1 MRAARSYARDPSVA
15 KRGVTRGTWR
25 RIVSYAARYKVAVVV
40 FLVLTGMS
48 AGLVVVT
55 PLLLQRLVDDG
66 VADADRGLVL
76 ALAAVSVVVA
86 LAEAV
91 LTLVL
96 RWLSSRIGEG
106 LIYDLRKQVFDHV
119 QSQPIAFF
127 TRTQTG
133 SLVSR
138 LNNDVIGAQRAFTTV
153 LSGVVSNVVSVV
165 AVVVVMLT
173 LSWQITLASL
183 LLVPVFL
190 LPAQFVGRRLQAL
203 TRESFALNA
212 DLGNR
217 MTERFN
223 VGGAL
228 LVRLLGVPATES
240 REYAERAQRVRDVGI
255 RIAMANRFFVVA
267 LALIAA
273 LATALTYGAGG
284 LLAISGQLTV
294 GTLLALAALLGR
306 LYGPLTALSNVR
318 IDVMTAV
325 VSFER
330 VFEVL
335 DLPPL
340 VREAAHP
347 VFLPDGPLELRLDGV
362 SFAYPRASEV
372 SLPSLEAPGAV
383 DTPGESAALAGI
395 DLVVPAGSTVAL
407 VGPSGAGKTTLTG
420 LVSRLHD
427 ATEGTVRLGG
437 TDVRQ
442 VATTSLRLAVG
453 VVSQDAHLFHDT
465 LRANLRYADP
475 SASEEQLWQALA
487 DAQVLDLVR
496 ALPDG
501 LDTMVGDRGHR
512 LSGGEKQRIA
522 IARLLLRDPGV
533 VVLDEATAHL
543 DSRSEVAVQEALRRT
558 LAGRTALVVAHRL
571 STVRDADLVVV
582 LEAGRIV
589 EQGTHEELLALDGLY
604 ARLYRTQQL
613 GGGGVAE
620 VPGDQPDDQTDDQ
633 TDDQGLDQGERVR
646 PPSTATAVPVT

>member
-1 MRAARSYARDPSVA
+1 MSTFTGGRAARSYRLDPSVA
-15 KRGVTRGTWR
+15 RRGVQTATWL
-25 RIVSYAARYKVAVVV
+25 RIASYAGRYRTAVVV
-40 FLVLTGMS
+40 FLLLTALS

-55 PLLLQRLVDDG
+55 PLLLLRLVDDG
-66 VADADRGLVL
+66 VNEGDRTLVL
-76 ALAAVSVVVA
+76 TLAGIALAVA
-86 LAEAV
+86 LAEALV
-91 LTLVL
+91 TLVL
-96 RWLSSRIGEG
+96 RWLSAKIGEG
-106 LIYDLRKQVFDHV
+106 LIFDLRTEVFDHV

-133 SLVSR
+133 ALVTR
-138 LNNDVIGAQRAFTTV
+138 LNSDVIGAQRAFTTV

-165 AVVVVMLT
+165 AVVITMLA

-190 LPAQFVGRRLQAL
+190 VPARFVGRRLQLL
-203 TRESFALNA
+203 TRESFDLNA

-240 REYAERAQRVRDVGI
+240 TEYADRAGRVRDVGI
-255 RIAMANRFFVVA
+255 RIALANRFFVVA
-267 LALIAA
+267 LGLVAA
-273 LATALTYGAGG
+273 VATALTYGVGG
-284 LLAISGQLTV
+284 LLAISGELTV
-294 GTLLALAALLGR
+294 GALLALATLLSR

-340 VREAAHP
+340 VREADDP
-347 VFLPDGPLELRLDGV
+347 VDLPSGALEVRLEQV
-362 SFAYPRASEV
+362 AFTYPRAADV
-372 SLPSLEAPGAV
+372 SLPSLETPGAP
-383 DTPGESAALAGI
+383 DTGGDAPALSGI
-395 DLVVPAGSTVAL
+395 DLVVPAGCTVAL

-427 ATEGTVRLGG
+427 ATEGRVLLAGR
-437 TDVRQ
+437 DVRD

-453 VVSQDAHLFHDT
+453 VVSQDAHLFHDS

-475 SASEEQLWQALA
+475 TASDERLWQALA
-487 DAQVLDLVR
+487 DAQVDGLVR
-496 ALPDG
+496 SLPDG
-501 LDTMVGDRGHR
+501 LDTVVGDRGHR

-543 DSRSEVAVQEALRRT
+543 DSTSELAVQEALRRT
-558 LAGRTALVVAHRL
+558 LTGRTAIVVAHRL

-582 LEAGRIV
+582 VEQGRVV
-589 EQGTHEELLALDGLY
+589 EQGTHEQLLRRDGAY
-604 ARLYRTQQL
+604 ARLYRTQLLTGHDEL
-613 GGGGVAE
+613 GGGA
-620 VPGDQPDDQTDDQ
+620 DD
-633 TDDQGLDQGERVR
+633 
-646 PPSTATAVPVT
+646 AVPRDDEGREDEGRVTDGALTASG

>member
-1 MRAARSYARDPSVA
+1 MSTFSGGRAARSYRLDRSVA
-15 KRGVTRGTWR
+15 GRDVDRATWR
-25 RIVSYAARYKVAVVV
+25 RIASYAGQYKRAVAV
-40 FLVLTGMS
+40 FLLLTGLS

-66 VADADRGLVL
+66 VNQGDRQLVLVL
-76 ALAAVSVVVA
+76 AGVALGVA

-91 LTLVL
+91 VTLVL
-96 RWLSSRIGEG
+96 RWLSAKIGEG
-106 LIYDLRKQVFDHV
+106 LIYDLRTEVFDHV

-133 SLVSR
+133 SLVTR
-138 LNNDVIGAQRAFTTV
+138 LNTDVIGAQRAFTTV

-190 LPAQFVGRRLQAL
+190 VPARYVGRRLQLL

-240 REYAERAQRVRDVGI
+240 HEYAERAARVRDVGI

-267 LALIAA
+267 LGLVAA
-273 LATALTYGAGG
+273 VATALTYGVGG
-284 LLAISGQLTV
+284 LLAISGTLTV
-294 GTLLALAALLGR
+294 GTLLALATLLGR

-340 VREAAHP
+340 VREADDP
-347 VFLPDGPLELRLDGV
+347 VRLPAGPLEVRLEDV
-362 SFAYPRASEV
+362 SFTYPSASLV
-372 SLPSLEAPGAV
+372 SLPSLETPGAP
-383 DTPGESAALAGI
+383 DTRGDAPALAGV
-395 DLVVPAGSTVAL
+395 DLVVPAGRTVAL

-427 ATEGTVRLGG
+427 VSTGRVLLGG
-437 TDVRQ
+437 HDVRD
-442 VATTSLRLAVG
+442 VATTSMRQSVG
-453 VVSQDAHLFHDT
+453 VVSQDAHLFHDS
-465 LRANLRYADP
+465 LRANLLYADP
-475 SASEEQLWQALA
+475 TADDERLWQALA
-487 DAQVLDLVR
+487 DAQVATLVR
-496 ALPDG
+496 SLPDG
-501 LDTMVGDRGHR
+501 LDTVVGDRGHR

-543 DSRSEVAVQEALRRT
+543 DSASEAAVQEALRRT
-558 LAGRTALVVAHRL
+558 LAGRTAIVVAHRL

-582 LEAGRIV
+582 VAAGRLV
-589 EQGTHEELLALDGLY
+589 EQGTHEELLAADGAY
-604 ARLYRTQQL
+604 ARLYRTQLLDGHQEL
-613 GGGGVAE
+613 GDGA
-620 VPGDQPDDQTDDQ
+620 
-633 TDDQGLDQGERVR
+633 L
-646 PPSTATAVPVT
+646 TASG

>member
-1 MRAARSYARDPSVA
+1 MSTASGFRAARSWSRDPSVVQRRPERA
-15 KRGVTRGTWR
+15 TWR
-25 RIVSYAARYKVAVVV
+25 RIASYAARYRNAVVV
-40 FLVLTGMS
+40 FLVLTGLS

-66 VADADRGLVL
+66 VAEGDRGLVL
-76 ALAAVSVVVA
+76 TLAGVAVAVAVAEAAV
-86 LAEAV
+86 
-91 LTLVL
+91 TLVL
-96 RWLSSRIGEG
+96 RWLSARIGEG
-106 LIYDLRKQVFDHV
+106 LIYDLRTQVFDHV

-133 SLVSR
+133 SLVTR

-190 LPAQFVGRRLQAL
+190 VPARLVGRRLQAL

-240 REYAERAQRVRDVGI
+240 REYAERAGSVRDVGI

-267 LALIAA
+267 LGLVAA

-284 LLAISGQLTV
+284 LLAISGQLSV

-340 VREAAHP
+340 VREAADP
-347 VFLPDGPLELRLDGV
+347 VRLPDGPLDVRLEAV
-362 SFAYPRASEV
+362 SFSYPRAEQV
-372 SLPSLEAPGAV
+372 SLPSLESAGAP
-383 DTPGESAALAGI
+383 DTPGGLPALADI
-395 DLVVPAGSTVAL
+395 DLEVPAGSTVAL

-427 ATEGTVRLGG
+427 ATQGRVLVGG
-437 TDVRQ
+437 VDVRQ
-442 VATTSLRLAVG
+442 VATTSLRRAVG
-453 VVSQDAHLFHDT
+453 VVTQDAHLFHDS

-475 SASEEQLWQALA
+475 DADDARLLAALA
-487 DAQVLDLVR
+487 DAQVLDLVNS
-496 ALPDG
+496 LPDG
-501 LDTMVGDRGHR
+501 LDTVVGDRGHR

-543 DSRSEVAVQEALRRT
+543 DSHSEAAVQEALRRT
-558 LAGRTALVVAHRL
+558 LAGRTAIVVAHRL
-571 STVRDADLVVV
+571 STVRDADQVVV
-582 LEAGRIV
+582 VDAGRIV
-589 EQGTHEELLALDGLY
+589 ERGTHEELLAADGTY

-613 GGGGVAE
+613 SGGSDA
-620 VPGDQPDDQTDDQ
+620 
-633 TDDQGLDQGERVR
+633 GEGAGEGNDTGRLEDGALTG
-646 PPSTATAVPVT
+646 SG

>member
-1 MRAARSYARDPSVA
+1 MEAMSTFSGRTARSYSRDPAVA
-15 KRGVTRGTWR
+15 SRGVDRATWR
-25 RIVSYAARYKVAVVV
+25 RIASYAGRYKVAVVV
-40 FLVLTGMS
+40 FLVLTGIS

-55 PLLLQRLVDDG
+55 PLLLLRLVDDG
-66 VADADRGLVL
+66 VGNADRGLVL
-76 ALAAVSVVVA
+76 TLAGVALAVA

-91 LTLVL
+91 ITLVL
-96 RWLSSRIGEG
+96 RWLSSKIGEG
-106 LIYDLRKQVFDHV
+106 LIYDLRQEVFDHV

-153 LSGVVSNVVSVV
+153 LSGVVGNVVGVV
-165 AVVVVMLT
+165 AVVIAMLA
-173 LSWQITLASL
+173 LSWQITVASL

-190 LPAQFVGRRLQAL
+190 IPARYVGRRLQLL

-240 REYAERAQRVRDVGI
+240 REYAERAERVRDVGI
-255 RIAMANRFFVVA
+255 RIALANRFFVVA
-267 LALIAA
+267 LGLVAA
-273 LATALTYGAGG
+273 VATSLTYGIGG
-284 LLAISGQLTV
+284 LLAISGAITV

-318 IDVMTAV
+318 VDVMTAV

-340 VREAAHP
+340 VREADRP
-347 VFLPDGPLELRLDGV
+347 SSLPRGPLEVRFEGV
-362 SFAYPRASEV
+362 SFHYPRASEV
-372 SLPSLEAPGAV
+372 SLKSLEAPGAV
-383 DTPGESAALAGI
+383 ESVDDTLALSDV

-407 VGPSGAGKTTLTG
+407 VGASGAGKTTMTG

-427 ATEGTVRLGG
+427 VTSGRVLLGG
-437 TDVRQ
+437 RDVRD
-442 VATTSLRLAVG
+442 VATTSMRQAVG

-465 LRANLRYADP
+465 LRANLLYADP
-475 SASEEQLWQALA
+475 EADDDRLWQALA
-487 DAQVLDLVR
+487 DAQVHDLIR
-496 ALPDG
+496 SLPDG
-501 LDTMVGDRGHR
+501 LDTLVGDRGHR

-543 DSRSEVAVQEALRRT
+543 DSTSEAALQEALRRT
-558 LAGRTALVVAHRL
+558 LAGRTAMVVAHRL

-582 LEAGRIV
+582 VESGRIV
-589 EQGTHEELLALDGLY
+589 ERGTHEELLGADGVY
-604 ARLYRTQQL
+604 ARLYRTQLLAGREQVL
-613 GGGGVAE
+613 
-620 VPGDQPDDQTDDQ
+620 DD
-633 TDDQGLDQGERVR
+633 ERA
-646 PPSTATAVPVT
+646 ATAAGGLADPGRVEDGALTASG